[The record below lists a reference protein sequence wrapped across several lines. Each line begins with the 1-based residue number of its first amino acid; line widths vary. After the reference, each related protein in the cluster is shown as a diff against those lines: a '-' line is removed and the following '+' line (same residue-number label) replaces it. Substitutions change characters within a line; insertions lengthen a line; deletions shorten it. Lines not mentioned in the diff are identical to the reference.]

1 MVPTTTKT
9 FLIMATTKTANP
21 HGWFFR
27 YVNNLEGYDKDYAKV
42 IRSGI
47 ILEYTDGLTDSLS
60 DLYKNHPAKYIQ
72 MKRALVKES
81 FDDLDA
87 SRKRL
92 IAVLFS
98 FLSWKDKKPSMKY
111 VKAIAANAAQVDRFN
126 DIPLKKLKSLY
137 RIFGEKKNKEANEWV
152 DQIFNKITHN
162 DERTFDN

>member
-1 MVPTTTKT
+1 M
-9 FLIMATTKTANP
+9 IMATKPTNP
-21 HGWFFR
+21 HAWFFA
-27 YVNNLEGYDKDYAKV
+27 YVNNLEGYNKEFAKV

-72 MKRALVKES
+72 MKRALVAES
-81 FDDLDA
+81 FNDLDA

-98 FLSWKDKKPSMKY
+98 FLSWKGKKPSMKY
-111 VKAIAANAAQVDRFN
+111 VKAIAANAAQVDHFN

-137 RIFGEKKNKEANEWV
+137 RIFGEKKNKEADEWV
-152 DQIFNKITHN
+152 NGVLDKLTL
-162 DERTFDN
+162 DEETIDNHGCRTTD